1 MQFFNTKKPAADTAA
16 LDAAEEHKQSIGD
29 QVMEALGVGDGAE
42 EQMHPEE
49 DTEIMMPKKNQS
61 QLAAEEMMKQ
71 HESICVISPDAVIKG
86 GIEVKDAVW

>member
-42 EQMHPEE
+42 KQMHPEE
-49 DTEIMMPKKNQS
+49 DSPRLVFAVCLFHLEEV
-61 QLAAEEMMKQ
+61 LA
-71 HESICVISPDAVIKG
+71 
-86 GIEVKDAVW
+86 